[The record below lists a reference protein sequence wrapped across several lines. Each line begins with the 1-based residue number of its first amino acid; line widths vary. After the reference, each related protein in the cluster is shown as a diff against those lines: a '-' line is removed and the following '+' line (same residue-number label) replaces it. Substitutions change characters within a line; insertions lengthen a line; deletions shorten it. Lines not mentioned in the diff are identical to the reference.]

1 MRWAP
6 IVLVVVSTVLY
17 QLGQRAIPAGANALV
32 ATVAAYV
39 VATAGAVLLMPLL
52 ARDVA
57 LASSWRTLNYGTLLV
72 GVGALGIEIGFLL
85 AYRAGWAISNVS
97 MVANAMVALALLLI
111 GALRSVNQSP
121 LRAAPGLRSAS
132 RDSGSSRD
140 RRRPDFVALRV
151 LSRRHALPLPEPLA
165 HALRSLR
172 SRSVDR
178 RTGCA
183 VARAGEL
190 RDSGVSVED
199 G

>member
-1 MRWAP
+1 M
-6 IVLVVVSTVLY
+6 LVVVSTVLY

-39 VATAGAVLLMPLL
+39 VATAGAVLMMPLL

-111 GALRSVNQSP
+111 GAIAFREP
-121 LRAAPGLRSAS
+121 ITAARGAGIALCLAGLW
-132 RDSGSSRD
+132 
-140 RRRPDFVALRV
+140 L
-151 LSRRHALPLPEPLA
+151 
-165 HALRSLR
+165 
-172 SRSVDR
+172 
-178 RTGCA
+178 
-183 VARAGEL
+183 VARPA
-190 RDSGVSVED
+190 RA
-199 G
+199 